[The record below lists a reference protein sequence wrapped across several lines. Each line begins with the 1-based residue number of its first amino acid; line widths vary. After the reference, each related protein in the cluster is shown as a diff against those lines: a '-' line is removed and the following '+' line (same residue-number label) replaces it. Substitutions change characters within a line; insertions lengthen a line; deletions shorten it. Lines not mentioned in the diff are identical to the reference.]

1 MASAS
6 ERTEEE
12 ARKLFED
19 GVNPDFPLTA
29 KIHNKYGPVVSDVRK
44 PLPNGSQQIVGYQ
57 TLETKRGSS
66 FTPVDSC
73 TQPQLQGTLEVQ
85 KHPS

>member
-6 ERTEEE
+6 E

-57 TLETKRGSS
+57 TRFKFYPRGQLHAGLALVSCRAHTRGAK
-66 FTPVDSC
+66 TPN
-73 TQPQLQGTLEVQ
+73 LMR
-85 KHPS
+85 

>member
-19 GVNPDFPLTA
+19 GVNPDVPLTA

-44 PLPNGSQQIVGYQ
+44 PLPTRGCRMEASR
-57 TLETKRGSS
+57 LLATKRGSS

-73 TQPQLQGTLEVQ
+73 TQA
-85 KHPS
+85 